1 MESRRVPL
9 ALSGRISCRAPPDG
23 KWAYLGSIRIDGRS
37 VLSPPA
43 QRRAWPDRKAY
54 GVVIES
60 VNTMNDGTRET
71 SFRGLPLTN
80 EQDREIRHYIH
91 TKERRGEPWDTPEL
105 QAMLADMLNPPEVID
120 EDAQAR
126 DDSMAA
132 ERVTADREESVE
144 TDRLRPGRTR

>member
-1 MESRRVPL
+1 
-9 ALSGRISCRAPPDG
+9 LS
-23 KWAYLGSIRIDGRS
+23 L
-37 VLSPPA
+37 PA

-60 VNTMNDGTRET
+60 VNTMNDGNQET

-80 EQDREIRHYIH
+80 EQDREIKHYIH
-91 TKERRGEPWDTPEL
+91 SKERRGEPWDTPEL
-105 QAMLADMLNPPEVID
+105 RAMLADMVNPPEVID

-132 ERVTADREESVE
+132 ERVTAECEESLDTE
-144 TDRLRPGRTR
+144 EARPGRIR